1 MKKAW
6 DDMKSFIT
14 VITMLLFSYCVIR
27 QIPIPNELQNV
38 LATVIGFFL
47 GSKINKEDIK
57 EKIEEVTEIK
67 R

>member
-6 DDMKSFIT
+6 DDIKSFIT